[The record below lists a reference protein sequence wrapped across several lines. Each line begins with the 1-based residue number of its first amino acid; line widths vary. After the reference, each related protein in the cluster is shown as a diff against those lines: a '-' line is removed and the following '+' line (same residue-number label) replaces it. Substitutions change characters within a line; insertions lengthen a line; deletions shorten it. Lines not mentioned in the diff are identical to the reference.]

1 MAYQENT
8 GADPADVI
16 DKIATFAAA
25 NGWTVHANSLSGSNR
40 TLVLR
45 KGGDYVQLW
54 NDDTTSIRV
63 TGFIGYAAGTAYN
76 LQAGYAGT
84 VARAHVGAGPFTQVY
99 LFADTAPSDH
109 VHVVIEGANGIFSH
123 ISFGQVDKLGTWT
136 GGTYF
141 DATWWSQS
149 YFQAYYW
156 TEYSHPL
163 FDSAHAHDG
172 FRGAV
177 RCDIPADA
185 RADAWA
191 VMDEDLA
198 YKLRTGLSGGNG
210 NQSTG
215 EGFLTTQCYNRN
227 AAPFSG
233 QVTLGTI
240 RFDVSRDGGF
250 FSPAG
255 MFPNVRY
262 LTMERYTPGQEITVE
277 SDTWKVFPMRRKGV
291 GQSNTDPQYWPFSN
305 NHAFAFK
312 KVA

>member
-8 GADPADVI
+8 GASPADVI

-25 NGWTVHANSLSGSNR
+25 NGWTIHANSLSGSNR

-54 NDDTTSIRV
+54 NDDVTSIRV
-63 TGFIGYAAGTAYN
+63 TGFIGYVAGTAYN

-84 VARAHVGAGPFTQVY
+84 VARANIGEGPYTQVY
-99 LFADTAPSDH
+99 LFAEDAPAEH
-109 VHVVIEGANGIFSH
+109 VHVVIEMPNGIFSH

-141 DATWWSQS
+141 DATWWAQS
-149 YFQAYYW
+149 YTQAFRW
-156 TEYSHPL
+156 TDWCHAL
-163 FDSAHAHDG
+163 FDCANAYEG

-177 RCDIPADA
+177 RCDIPADG
-185 RADAWA
+185 RANAWA

-198 YKLRTGLSGGNG
+198 YRIRTGLSGGNSNDTG
-210 NQSTG
+210 G
-215 EGFLTTQCYNRN
+215 EGYLTSQTYNRN

-240 RFDVSRDGGF
+240 RLDVSREGGF

-255 MFPNVRY
+255 IAPNVRY
-262 LTMERYTPGQEITVE
+262 LTMERYAPGQEITIE
-277 SDTWKVFPMRRKGV
+277 SDTWKVFPMRRKGA
-291 GQSNTDPQYWPFSN
+291 GQPSSDPQYWPFSN
-305 NHAFAFK
+305 NHAYAFK
-312 KVA
+312 KVS